1 MANYFGNGNN
11 NSYPGTSS
19 NDVIFGFGGNDTL
32 RGNGGN
38 DFISGG
44 NGEDKLYGD
53 AGKDTLKGDVGN
65 DHLYGNDGDDNLN
78 GDTGNDDVY
87 GGIGYDNL
95 NGGNGND
102 KLYGQ
107 NDDDVLFGGA
117 GNDTLDGGNGND
129 ILEGE
134 GGNDNLYGNNGD
146 DVLIGDAGDDY
157 FKGGGGKDILVGGPG
172 WDKFDYDSPNE
183 SPNNSS
189 RDIIVDFDGSGN
201 NVGDMID
208 LSGVDA
214 NAGCGGQP
222 GVYARPAILLRGSTD
237 RKYIRSR
244 GRSSDSVE
252 WQSSPRSIGAL
263 DRRSSLK
270 QKQLRNKINP
280 GQRALSGPS
289 ARWHITPVFPSARP
303 FAMCPSPSEAPSR
316 FCIALTCNERMPL
329 SFRGFITL
337 P

>member
-1 MANYFGNGNN
+1 M
-11 NSYPGTSS
+11 
-19 NDVIFGFGGNDTL
+19 
-32 RGNGGN
+32 
-38 DFISGG
+38 
-44 NGEDKLYGD
+44 
-53 AGKDTLKGDVGN
+53 GN
-65 DHLYGNDGDDNLN
+65 DHLYGNAGDDNLN
-78 GDTGNDDVY
+78 GDTGNDDLY

-102 KLYGQ
+102 RLYGE

-134 GGNDNLYGNNGD
+134 GGNDNLYGNAGD

-172 WDKFDYDSPNE
+172 WDKFDYDSQNE

-214 NAGCGGQP
+214 NAGMAGNQAFTLGQLSYSGGVLTANISGP
-222 GVYARPAILLRGSTD
+222 GGDLQIQLNGS
-237 RKYIRSR
+237 
-244 GRSSDSVE
+244 
-252 WQSSPRSIGAL
+252 PPL
-263 DRRSSLK
+263 D
-270 QKQLRNKINP
+270 
-280 GQRALSGPS
+280 LSGPS
-289 ARWHITPVFPSARP
+289 IDVV
-303 FAMCPSPSEAPSR
+303 
-316 FCIALTCNERMPL
+316 L
-329 SFRGFITL
+329 
-337 P
+337 